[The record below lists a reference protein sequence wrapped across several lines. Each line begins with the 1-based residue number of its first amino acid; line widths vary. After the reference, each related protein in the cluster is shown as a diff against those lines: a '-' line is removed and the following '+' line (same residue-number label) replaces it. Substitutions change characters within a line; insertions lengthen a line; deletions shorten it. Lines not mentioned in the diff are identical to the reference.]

1 MKVIGL
7 MSPQLVRIQA
17 GGKEQ
22 DRESYREGQLIE
34 VLRLLFDDKAKTLTL
49 FKQLTHE

>member
-1 MKVIGL
+1 

-17 GGKEQ
+17 GGMEQ
-22 DRESYREGQLIE
+22 DRETYREGELIE
-34 VLRLLFDDKAKTLTL
+34 VLRLLFDDKAKTPTL